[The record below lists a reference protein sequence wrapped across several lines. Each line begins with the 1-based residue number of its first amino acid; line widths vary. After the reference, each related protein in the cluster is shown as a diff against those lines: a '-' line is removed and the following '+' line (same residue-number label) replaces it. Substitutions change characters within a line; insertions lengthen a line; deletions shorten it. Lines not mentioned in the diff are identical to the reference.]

1 MQFTCSRSRIFRIY
15 AGIMLHLLWLKHYT
29 HDYDGIIYLS
39 LSVTVTVQLRSF
51 RSHYFYCLSQT
62 VLDLEDSLD
71 LKTEKPVSKCF
82 QIYSLKS
89 HYQYYNFRPKRNTL
103 KMFNARH
110 FPIFPMALK
119 MIGKHIILS
128 LFKMF
133 SAPNIWENRLQWVY
147 IIPSIITWHMSLGY
161 KNEALCNQFIEFS

>member
-82 QIYSLKS
+82 QIYSLTS
-89 HYQYYNFRPKRNTL
+89 HYQYYNFRPKHNTL
-103 KMFNARH
+103 KMLNGLFHWKCLGNTPSFR
-110 FPIFPMALK
+110 
-119 MIGKHIILS
+119 S
-128 LFKMF
+128 LECFL
-133 SAPNIWENRLQWVY
+133 RLAYERIVGVGFY
-147 IIPSIITWHMSLGY
+147 HPHGG
-161 KNEALCNQFIEFS
+161 

>member
-1 MQFTCSRSRIFRIY
+1 M
-15 AGIMLHLLWLKHYT
+15 
-29 HDYDGIIYLS
+29 
-39 LSVTVTVQLRSF
+39 TVQLRSF

-89 HYQYYNFRPKRNTL
+89 HYQYYNFRLKRNTL

-110 FPIFPMALK
+110 FPIPNGIEDDWETHHSFA
-119 MIGKHIILS
+119 IQNV
-128 LFKMF
+128 F
-133 SAPNIWENRLQWVY
+133 APNI
-147 IIPSIITWHMSLGY
+147 
-161 KNEALCNQFIEFS
+161 

>member
-39 LSVTVTVQLRSF
+39 LSVTVTVTVQLRSF

-110 FPIFPMALK
+110 FPISQWHWRWLGNTLFFRYLK
-119 MIGKHIILS
+119 CFL
-128 LFKMF
+128 
-133 SAPNIWENRLQWVY
+133 RLTYERIACSECISSPQ
-147 IIPSIITWHMSLGY
+147 
-161 KNEALCNQFIEFS
+161 

>member
-110 FPIFPMALK
+110 FPISQCIEDDWETHHSFA
-119 MIGKHIILS
+119 IQNV
-128 LFKMF
+128 F
-133 SAPNIWENRLQWVY
+133 APNIWENRLQWVY